1 MNVSKYLLSTL
12 LLSIFLF
19 VACDE
24 SEDIQRYEQEVL
36 TTSNN
41 PLTYTNLT
49 SYPLVGAIT
58 SNVPTGDFDTPY
70 RYRLLNATSTTGSS
84 FTKAAFTVDGDTGIV
99 AYGNA
104 GNTITPGTYSV
115 DIGVT
120 NSNGMAVYEGAY
132 QLTILEVPVQ
142 VNIDA
147 AQVDAGIFEQ
157 GVMATVSYTDTSAS
171 GSDVTSVSYALVD
184 APVGFT
190 INATTGAISKVNG
203 AVSGPNQ
210 LTVRVTTNTGIIVVQ
225 NILTVVVGAPPTL
238 QMVQQDGTTTL
249 TKAVV
254 SPYSAYTT
262 AAPVVDGMSPTQWEI
277 IFPKSLVNNNPD
289 VTAGETAI
297 DFSSSFSVEEP
308 SGKVSIAAD
317 AGLPAGLHT
326 ISLKAINASANEYT
340 FEDVFTIEVVS
351 RWETTPL
358 YENDLSTLDQITL
371 HHLDS
376 PPQYLA
382 STASHGKTGTP
393 AIKFQTLNGANNAS
407 RKDAAVEL
415 KIPITDASFKKVRF
429 TFYEAFGYNNFFN
442 QRHARELYSYQAT
455 DNSLPPLT
463 PDSWNIMMDITDS
476 SWSGTSRWG
485 SIKADISTFSMVEN
499 KVVDIAS
506 GTQNL
511 YFFVR
516 CHRVDDTHPTQGQ
529 WLLRNFL
536 VEVSMAYPAEE
547 Y

>member
-1 MNVSKYLLSTL
+1 MNVSKYLLSAF
-12 LLSIFLF
+12 LLSMIIF
-19 VACDE
+19 VGCEDND
-24 SEDIQRYEQEVL
+24 DIQRYEQEVL
-36 TTSNN
+36 TTSGN

-49 SYPLVGAIT
+49 SYPVVGAIA
-58 SNVPTGDFDTPY
+58 SSAPAGDFDTPF

-84 FTKAAFTVDGDTGIV
+84 FAKAAFTVDGDTGVV

-104 GNTITPGTYSV
+104 GNTITPGVYSV
-115 DIGVT
+115 DVGIT
-120 NSNGMAVYEGAY
+120 NSNGMAVHGGAY
-132 QLTILEVPVQ
+132 QLTILDVPIQ
-142 VNIDA
+142 VDIDA

-210 LTVRVTTNTGIIVVQ
+210 LSIRVTTNAGIILVQ
-225 NILTVVVGAPPTL
+225 NILTVVVGDPPTL
-238 QMVQQDGTTTL
+238 QMVQQDGTTAL
-249 TKAVV
+249 AKAVV

-277 IFPKSLVNNNPD
+277 VFPKSLVNSDPD
-289 VTAGETAI
+289 VTAGEPAI
-297 DFSSSFSVEEP
+297 DFSSAFSVEEP

-326 ISLKAINASANEYT
+326 LSLKATNATANEYT
-340 FEDVFTIEVVS
+340 FEDVFTIEVES

-376 PPQYLA
+376 PTSYLA
-382 STASHGKTGTP
+382 STASHGKTGKP
-393 AIKFQTLNGANNAS
+393 AIKFQTINGANNAS
-407 RKDAAVEL
+407 RKDAAMEL
-415 KIPITDASFKKVRF
+415 KIPITDVTFKKVRF

-442 QRHARELYSYQAT
+442 QRHARELYSYQAA
-455 DNSLPPLT
+455 DDAVPPLT
-463 PDSWNIMMDITDS
+463 PDSWDIMMDITDS
-476 SWSGTSRWG
+476 SWSGTNRWG
-485 SIKADISTFSMVEN
+485 TIGADITTFNKVEN
-499 KVVDIAS
+499 KVVDLVS

-536 VEVSMAYPAEE
+536 VEVSMAFPAEE

>member
-49 SYPLVGAIT
+49 SYPLVGPIT
-58 SNVPTGDFDTPY
+58 SAVPTGDFDTPF
-70 RYRLLNATSTTGSS
+70 RYRLLNSASTTGSS
-84 FTKAAFTVDGDTGIV
+84 FTKAAFTVNGDTGIV

-157 GVMATVSYTDTSAS
+157 GVMATVSYTDISAS

-340 FEDVFTIEVVS
+340 FEDVINIEVVS

-376 PPQYLA
+376 PATYLA
-382 STASHGKTGTP
+382 STAKHGKTGTP

-455 DNSLPPLT
+455 DNSVPPLT

-485 SIKADISTFSMVEN
+485 SIKADISTFSKVEN

-511 YFFVR
+511 YFFLR

-536 VEVSMAYPAEE
+536 VEVSMAYPSEE

>member
-1 MNVSKYLLSTL
+1 MNVSKYLFSTL
-12 LLSIFLF
+12 FLSMIVF
-19 VACDE
+19 VSCDE
-24 SEDIQRYEQEVL
+24 REDIQRYEQEVL
-36 TTSNN
+36 TVSDN

-58 SNVPTGDFDTPY
+58 STVPTGDFDTPY
-70 RYRLLNATSTTGSS
+70 RYRLLNATSTTGTS
-84 FTKAAFTVDGDTGIV
+84 FNKAAFTVDGDTGAV

-429 TFYEAFGYNNFFN
+429 TFYEAFGYNNYFN
-442 QRHARELYSYQAT
+442 QRHARELYSYQAA
-455 DNSLPPLT
+455 DDAVPPLT
-463 PDSWNIMMDITDS
+463 PDSWDIMMDITDS

-485 SIKADISTFSMVEN
+485 TIGPDITTFNKVEN
-499 KVVDIAS
+499 KVVDLVS

>member
-12 LLSIFLF
+12 LLSMFLF
-19 VACDE
+19 IGCDE

-36 TTSNN
+36 TVSDN

-58 SNVPTGDFDTPY
+58 STVPTGDFDTPY
-70 RYRLLNATSTTGSS
+70 RYRLLNATSTTGTS
-84 FTKAAFTVDGDTGIV
+84 FNKAAFTVDGDTGAV

-115 DIGVT
+115 DIGLT

-132 QLTILEVPVQ
+132 QLTILEVPVL

-171 GSDVTSVSYALVD
+171 GSDVTSVSYELVD

-210 LTVRVTTNTGIIVVQ
+210 LTVRVTTNAGIILVQ

-238 QMVQQDGTTTL
+238 QMVQQDGTTAL
-249 TKAVV
+249 AKAVV

-277 IFPKSLVNNNPD
+277 IFPKSLVNNDPD

-326 ISLKAINASANEYT
+326 LSLKATNVTANEYT
-340 FEDVFTIEVVS
+340 FEDVFTIEVES

-371 HHLDS
+371 HHIDS
-376 PPQYLA
+376 PTTYLA
-382 STASHGKTGTP
+382 STASHGKTGKP
-393 AIKFQTLNGANNAS
+393 AIKFQTINGANNAN

-415 KIPITDASFKKVRF
+415 KIPITDATFKKVRF
-429 TFYEAFGYNNFFN
+429 TFYEAFGYNNYFN

-485 SIKADISTFSMVEN
+485 SIKADISTFSKVEN

-511 YFFVR
+511 YFFIR

>member
-12 LLSIFLF
+12 LLSMFLF
-19 VACDE
+19 IGCEDN
-24 SEDIQRYEQEVL
+24 EDIQRYEQEVL

-49 SYPLVGAIT
+49 SYPLVGPIT
-58 SNVPTGDFDTPY
+58 SAVPTGDFDTPY
-70 RYRLLNATSTTGSS
+70 RYRLLNSASTTGSS
-84 FTKAAFTVDGDTGIV
+84 FTKAAFTVNGDTGIV

-499 KVVDIAS
+499 KVVDLVS